1 VATPLFRPRARADS
15 SPAPPGSPGRRSRIA
30 DLAGDPDLADRL
42 ARLRRFSRTI
52 RTSEYHVTNA
62 CNLRCRGCWFFAYD
76 YDRATREV
84 RPLEAWRAFARKEA
98 ARGVTSA
105 LLIGG
110 EPTLHP
116 ERVAA
121 FVEAMPYVTVSSN
134 GLRELPRQGFERVQ
148 VALTLFGG
156 GPLDDDL
163 RGHHPSGRRIAG
175 LFDQALLHYKDDP
188 RVCFIY
194 ALVGEGLAQIEPT
207 VRRIRDNGNRVTFN
221 YYSRYGEGHPL
232 RREEEGRLLE
242 EALRVRELHPETVR
256 SHPYYLKAL
265 LTGRTEWGEFGYATC
280 PSISVD
286 HPAHAERLK
295 NGNPVLPGFNA
306 WGADLET
313 VQFCCTSGHCEG
325 CRDSQ
330 AVYSWLLTNLKHF
343 LGSPASLRTWV
354 EVAESYWSQFVW
366 SEYHPGGALCPR

>member
-1 VATPLFRPRARADS
+1 VVTPLPPDRSQPGGV
-15 SPAPPGSPGRRSRIA
+15 PAPPGPVPRRSRIA
-30 DLAGDPDLADRL
+30 DLAGDPALAARL
-42 ARLRRFSRTI
+42 ARLRRFSRGI

-76 YDRATREV
+76 YDQATRDA
-84 RPLEAWRAFARKEA
+84 RPLEAWRAFAQAQAE
-98 ARGVTSA
+98 RGVTSA

-121 FVEAMPYVTVSSN
+121 FVEHMPYVTVSSN

-156 GPLDDDL
+156 GDLDDDL
-163 RGHHPSGRRIAG
+163 RGWRPSGRRISG
-175 LFDQALLHYKDDP
+175 LFDQALRQYKDDP

-194 ALVGEGLAQIEPT
+194 ALAGEGLPHIEPT

-221 YYSRYGEGHPL
+221 YYSRYGEGDPL
-232 RREEEGRLLE
+232 RRDEEGRLLE
-242 EALRVRELHPETVR
+242 EALRVRELHPETVL
-256 SHPYYLKAL
+256 SHPYYLRAL
-265 LTGRTEWGEFGYATC
+265 LTGRTGWGEFGYASC

-286 HPAHAERLK
+286 HPAHAARLK

-306 WGADLET
+306 YASDLET

-330 AVYSWLLTNLKHF
+330 AVYSWLLTNVKHF
-343 LGSPASLRTWV
+343 LGSPELLRTWV

-366 SEYHPGGALCPR
+366 SEYHRAGVPAAR